1 MLNEDEIKK
10 IINRTGTVED
20 GYKLE
25 LIQQHIFD
33 VKNVQVTINPPL
45 DSINYMLMHQAFSKS
60 LLYFKN
66 KFNERSN

>member
-1 MLNEDEIKK
+1 MLSEDEIKK
-10 IINRTGTVED
+10 IINRTDDVED

-45 DSINYMLMHQAFSKS
+45 DSINYMLMQQAYSVS
-60 LLYFKN
+60 LLYYKLKYN
-66 KFNERSN
+66 SGK

>member
-10 IINRTGTVED
+10 IINRTDVVED

-45 DSINYMLMHQAFSKS
+45 DGINYMLMQQAWSIS

-66 KFNERSN
+66 KYK